1 MRWEQVRE
9 IARWEYL
16 QKVRSKGFIVSLI
29 LFPVFILLLGFLP
42 SILVSEGPSSAR
54 TIGVI
59 DPTGLYLGE
68 VSRELA
74 DQGELE
80 GGEQIWNV
88 REYPSGEEGVAEATA
103 DALAE
108 ETEGFLEV
116 VEEGNGPDFVW
127 RSVNLA
133 DLQTVEAVQGSLRE
147 VVRRM
152 RVHDAGLD
160 PSIAE
165 EILAPVGVTY
175 RRISEEGEDE
185 SDATAEFLVTFFS
198 AFVGIML
205 FMLLIL
211 MTGQTLVRGL
221 VEEKSNRIMEIL
233 VGTTRP
239 TELMWGKLLGLSAL
253 GLTQVLAWGLLG
265 GGVFLYFSSS
275 AMVPAGMLSSAL
287 EPLPLVLIYLILG
300 YLFYA
305 AIFVGAGSLVT
316 TEQEAQFVTQY
327 ITMLIAAPLAF
338 AIVVMQ
344 DPNAPWVEAIS
355 YIPFLTPALMMLR
368 VVASDPGIGTVAG
381 TIGVLLLSTFAVT
394 WGASRIF
401 RTAILLYGKRPSVR
415 EVVRWLK
422 G

>member
-16 QKVRSKGFIVSLI
+16 QKVRSKGFIISLI

-54 TIGVI
+54 TIGLI
-59 DPTGLYLGE
+59 DPSGLYVHE

-74 DQGELE
+74 DQGELD

-88 REYPSGEEGVAEATA
+88 REYPSGPKGVAEATE

-116 VEEGNGPDFVW
+116 VEGNGGGFVW

-133 DLQTVEAVQGSLRE
+133 DLQTVEAVQQSLRE
-147 VVRRM
+147 VVRRK

-160 PSIAE
+160 ASIAG
-165 EILAPVGVTY
+165 EILAPVDIAY

-211 MTGQTLVRGL
+211 TTGQTLVRGL

-253 GLTQVLAWGLLG
+253 GLTQVLAWALLG
-265 GGVFLYFSSS
+265 GGVLLFFSSS
-275 AMVPAGMLSSAL
+275 ALVPAGMLSSAL
-287 EPLPLVLIYLILG
+287 EPLPLVLIYLMLG

-368 VVASDPGIGTVAG
+368 VVASDPGVGTVAG
-381 TIGVLLLSTFAVT
+381 TIAVLLLSTAAVT

-401 RTAILLYGKRPSVR
+401 QTAILLYGKRPSMR
-415 EVVRWLK
+415 EVLRWMRR
-422 G
+422 